1 MISKPTKENQLL
13 KACKRCNLKKVQV
26 KCFFF
31 VLKFLWI
38 KKNMINKPK
47 GNH

>member
-26 KCFFF
+26 KLIFDFKMTRLF
-31 VLKFLWI
+31 NYKHLK
-38 KKNMINKPK
+38 INK
-47 GNH
+47 GNC